1 MKIDNHPAKGWLAV
15 LALATLAAA
24 PPVAQDELVRQGN
37 AAFARGDY
45 AAAVDLYGRAEERTL
60 DPGLVAFN
68 EATALYQ
75 LGRYREAELHYL
87 RSREDATG
95 LRRARLLYNL
105 GNCVLKQGRQHSSR
119 RLHEAIASY
128 EACLQQEGIDA
139 ELAADARHNLELAR
153 LLLQKAKSREEGK
166 NSAEEEQGNNNPQAD
181 ERRTDVKPGGDDSSA
196 VAPDPAGK
204 VGPAA
209 EQPGNRNT
217 AQAKTNEQP
226 PPGQGNL
233 PPIPDEDEL
242 IAMTPEDAAEHL
254 KKAASRIQQERRE
267 YRQRPV
273 PAAAAN
279 VPDW

>member
-1 MKIDNHPAKGWLAV
+1 MKIDTRPARTWLAV

-24 PPVAQDELVRQGN
+24 PPVAPDELVRLGN
-37 AAFARGDY
+37 AAFGRGDY
-45 AAAVDLYGRAEERTL
+45 ALAVDFYGRAEERTL

-105 GNCVLKQGRQHSSR
+105 GNSVLKQGRQHSSR
-119 RLHEAIASY
+119 RLREAIASY
-128 EACLQQEGIDA
+128 EECLQQNGIDA

-181 ERRTDVKPGGDDSSA
+181 ERTDVKPGGDDSSA

-233 PPIPDEDEL
+233 PPIPDEDDL
-242 IAMTPEDAAEHL
+242 AAMTPVDAAEHL
-254 KKAASRIQQERRE
+254 KKAAARIQQERRE

-273 PAAAAN
+273 AAAPAN
-279 VPDW
+279 MPDW